1 MALTWEPHKG
11 LNTRNTHLKHERSM
25 THHSNV
31 MANDNQANVKVY
43 LRTNKLTD
51 RQMDRQT
58 GQNYMP
64 QSINA
69 RA

>member
-1 MALTWEPHKG
+1 MALTLEPHKG
-11 LNTRNTHLKHERSM
+11 LNTRKTHLKYESLM
-25 THHSNV
+25 THHSNA

-43 LRTNKLTD
+43 MCTNKLTD
-51 RQMDRQT
+51 RQMGRHT

-64 QSINA
+64 QSIDP